1 MVKNLKL
8 TIFPINTII
17 FPKVGMAIHTNKKR
31 MLKIPSIID
40 NNTMA
45 IKSINIEK
53 LNQQFLFLIFE
64 NIVNL
69 KDIASN
75 SNPPSINNSNL
86 YNYQIPLPPLEAQEK
101 IAQAINSIE
110 QKISSLQTELNSLN
124 GKQKEI
130 LEKYLF

>member
-1 MVKNLKL
+1 
-8 TIFPINTII
+8 
-17 FPKVGMAIHTNKKR
+17 MAIHTNKKR

-86 YNYQIPLPPLEAQEK
+86 YNYQIPLPPLDAQEK
-101 IAQAINSIE
+101 IVQAIKSIE